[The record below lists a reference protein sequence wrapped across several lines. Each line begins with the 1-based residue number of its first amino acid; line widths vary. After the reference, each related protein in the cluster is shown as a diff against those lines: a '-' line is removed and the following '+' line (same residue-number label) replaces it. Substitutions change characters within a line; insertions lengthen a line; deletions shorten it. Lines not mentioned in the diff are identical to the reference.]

1 MIVLSSPPP
10 RKAARRFF
18 LCLTILGALGFLL
31 RGAVDFGQ
39 LPEAWNNPDRLAV
52 LNIVMSIAM
61 GLAGMAAA
69 AWQIVLHFTGPEPLQ
84 RLLATEETLA
94 IKTLGKPVLF
104 VKRRNCV
111 ALSHDGSIVILN
123 DGSRVSVHAYGV
135 EKTNKDA
142 FLGSLYDLW
151 WPGLT
156 RADVQAYLKQR
167 EPRIWPLL
175 FLPIFAMPL
184 LALVIINLDS
194 RDSVLTMAGILWG
207 TLITSFGFIG
217 WCLFRVQTSIARNQY
232 TLHDAN
238 DHPGKDTQH
247 VES

>member
-18 LCLTILGALGFLL
+18 LCLTILGALGLL
-31 RGAVDFGQ
+31 LKGAVDFSQ
-39 LPEAWNNPDRLAV
+39 LPEAWSNPDRLAFFNV
-52 LNIVMSIAM
+52 LF
-61 GLAGMAAA
+61 GLSAGLLGVALLAR
-69 AWQIVLHFTGPEPLQ
+69 QIRHSLTTSEPLQ
-84 RLLATEETLA
+84 RLVVTEETLA

-123 DGSRVSVHAYGV
+123 DGSRVSVHAYGAD
-135 EKTNKDA
+135 KTAKDA

-175 FLPIFAMPL
+175 FLPIVTMPL
-184 LALVIINLDS
+184 LALAIINIDS
-194 RDSVLTMAGILWG
+194 RDSVLTLAGILWG
-207 TLITSFGFIG
+207 TLTASFGFIG
-217 WCLFRVQTSIARNQY
+217 WCLYRVQTSIARNQY
-232 TLHDAN
+232 PLHDAN